1 MAGHPYNTFTRH
13 DEKFDAIVIGSGV
26 GGLSVA
32 SCLSKAGKK
41 VLVLEQHY
49 ILGGF
54 THLFRR
60 RGYSWDVGLHYV
72 GGVHIKG
79 SALNKAFRYISNEKL
94 EWAPLDD
101 IYDRALFGK
110 TFYDFPRGK
119 ENLKAKFKEYFPDA
133 EDHTA
138 IDKYFGLLQE
148 VENIGPGFYAEKVL
162 PPLLAK
168 IFGPILRKKVLKY
181 SDKTTL
187 EVLHEITQNEKLIG
201 LLTAQYGDYGL
212 QPSESSFYM
221 HALLANHYMDGAG
234 YPVGGAGRIA
244 ETIAPVIEAAGGAAI
259 HQAEV
264 KQIIVKNNRAI
275 GVEMA
280 DGKCIYAKYVISDA
294 GVVNTFSKLLP
305 ESVIEQH
312 HLRDDLKNLT
322 PSGAHMGLYAG
333 VKDSP
338 TTLNL
343 PKCNYWIFPD
353 EYNHKLN
360 QERYT
365 SLDAPLPVSYVSFP
379 AAKDPES
386 QKRHPNKSTMEVII
400 IVPYDWF
407 KKWEGSEW
415 HKRDAEYTAMK
426 QRVGEQMLGELYR
439 VAPQL
444 KGKIDF
450 YEVSSPLS
458 TKNFT
463 QHPSGEIYGTAHTP
477 KRFRQLF
484 LKPITPVKGLY
495 LTGQDAMTA
504 SIAGGMMGG
513 VLCATAILKKNILST
528 ITRTIK

>member
-1 MAGHPYNTFTRH
+1 MAGHPYTTFTRH

-32 SCLSKAGKK
+32 SILSRAGKK
-41 VLVLEQHY
+41 VLLLEQHY
-49 ILGGF
+49 ILGGY

-60 RGYSWDVGLHYV
+60 RGYAWDVGLHYV

-79 SALNKAFRYISNEKL
+79 TTLNKAFRYISNEQL

-101 IYDRALFGK
+101 IYDRAVFGE
-110 TFYDFPRGK
+110 TVYEFPRGK
-119 ENLKAKFKEYFPDA
+119 ANLKAKFKEYFPA
-133 EDHTA
+133 PEDQVS
-138 IDKYFGLLQE
+138 IDKYFALLQE
-148 VENIGPGFYAEKVL
+148 VEDIGPGFYAEKVL
-162 PPLLAK
+162 PPLFAK
-168 IFGPILRKKVLKY
+168 LFGGWLRRKVLRY

-187 EVLHEITQNEKLIG
+187 EVLKTITSNDKLIG
-201 LLTAQYGDYGL
+201 VLTAQYGDYGL
-212 QPSESSFYM
+212 QPSQSSFYM
-221 HALLANHYMDGAG
+221 HALLANHYMEGAG

-244 ETIAPVIEAAGGAAI
+244 ETITPVIEAAGGAAI

-264 KQIIVKNNRAI
+264 KQIIVENNRAI

-280 DGKCIYAKYVISDA
+280 DGKKIYAKYVISDA

-305 ESVIEQH
+305 EPVIEQH
-312 HLRDDLKNLT
+312 KLKEKLANLT
-322 PSGAHMGLYAG
+322 PSGAHMGLYVG

-338 TTLNL
+338 SNLNL
-343 PKCNYWIFPD
+343 PKCNYWIFPN
-353 EYNHKLN
+353 EYNHELN
-360 QERYT
+360 QARYKD
-365 SLDAPLPVSYVSFP
+365 LDCELPVSYVSFP

-407 KKWEGSEW
+407 KKWENSEW
-415 HKRDAEYTAMK
+415 HKRDEEYTAMK
-426 QRVGEQMLGELYR
+426 QRVAEQMLGELYR

-444 KGKIDF
+444 KGKVDH
-450 YEVSSPLS
+450 YEISSPLS
-458 TKNFT
+458 TNKFT
-463 QHPSGEIYGTAHTP
+463 KHAHGEIYGTDHTP
-477 KRFRQLF
+477 KRFRQRF

-528 ITRTIK
+528 IIKNVK